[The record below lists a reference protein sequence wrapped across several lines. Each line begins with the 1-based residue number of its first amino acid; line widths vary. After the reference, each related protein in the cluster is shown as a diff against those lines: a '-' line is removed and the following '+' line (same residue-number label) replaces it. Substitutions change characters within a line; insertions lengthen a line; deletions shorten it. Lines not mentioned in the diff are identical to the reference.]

1 MATDKTFLALLASL
15 LVLAGCGGG
24 DSNGDGGSTADCGSQ
39 YNPASNVLASFSS
52 FDVNEPE
59 RLDYHMFRDVIA
71 GVQPANDGDAY
82 GQSVAED
89 VFSETAHF
97 NGGSPS
103 SGASAYTSVRNPLDL
118 INLVIGEGT
127 INNFNVGRRYISTCI
142 DAGNA
147 ADYSNK
153 ASSTE
158 DKPNRIVFSEDE
170 GQKEVYYYPV
180 LRWVYSPDEA
190 DKVIRVAQY
199 RGSSDSWLD
208 GAIAG
213 AQFDSKTFS
222 AIGFNNPELLTASFT
237 ASNNEERLSLQQD
250 FIDLDRDE
258 WIRSSSNT
266 FDFADQ
272 TGVDCARVVLDYA
285 EQTAEVFTSTCSLS
299 GSDCDDPAKREA
311 QYTRTQDYCGNFD
324 DGTGNSYAT
333 QAVPERQ

>member
-1 MATDKTFLALLASL
+1 MATDKTFLALTASL
-15 LVLAGCGGG
+15 LVLVGCGGG

-39 YNPASNVLASFSS
+39 YNPATNVLASFSS

-71 GVQPANDGDAY
+71 GVQPASDGDAY
-82 GQSVAED
+82 GQSVARD
-89 VFSETAHF
+89 VFAETAHF

-127 INNFNVGRRYISTCI
+127 IDNFNVGRRYISSCI

-147 ADYSNK
+147 AQYSTK
-153 ASSTE
+153 ANDRSVQFQE
-158 DKPNRIVFSEDE
+158 NQDDKVTDTYS
-170 GQKEVYYYPV
+170 YPV
-180 LRWVYSPDEA
+180 LTWVYTPDEA
-190 DKVIRVAQY
+190 NKVIRVVRYQGQAGESLITAAVGVQY
-199 RGSSDSWLD
+199 DDL
-208 GAIAG
+208 AFTAV
-213 AQFDSKTFS
+213 
-222 AIGFNNPELLTASFT
+222 GFNPPELLTASFT
-237 ASNNEERLSLQQD
+237 ADDSEERLGLQQD
-250 FIDLDRDE
+250 FLNSDRDE

-285 EQTAEVFTSTCSLS
+285 EQTAEVFTSTCNLS

-333 QAVPERQ
+333 QAVSGRQ